1 MLELKCDFL
10 KRGYGNGSRCAVHC
24 GGDRG
29 TPHRQDQSPSAWIIS
44 LYRKGSCPWER
55 LLRLVP
61 ERDLRLAA
69 ALKPASRREEFLMW
83 RSIVYRRLPD
93 AEIAYNAVGAP
104 SYAIIPPYRSF
115 PLPRIRC
122 GLFLR
127 PSMCRRYRA
136 ACPRF
141 RSGGSPLLLPKS
153 GGCPTVRCCC
163 RPSGAPRETLY
174 KYSGRRNLDLLR
186 DLRIE
191 RFDRTKGRM
200 TGRICG
206 NPHWKSDFGGEG
218 GASCSLYL
226 GVIMLA
232 GVIRFGTFGVSV
244 VL

>member
-1 MLELKCDFL
+1 MDNILCIEKVL
-10 KRGYGNGSRCAVHC
+10 S
-24 GGDRG
+24 
-29 TPHRQDQSPSAWIIS
+29 
-44 LYRKGSCPWER
+44 WER

-104 SYAIIPPYRSF
+104 VVCNY
-115 PLPRIRC
+115 PLHIGVSHCPGYVAVC
-122 GLFLR
+122 SSR

-141 RSGGSPLLLPKS
+141 RSGGSPL
-153 GGCPTVRCCC
+153 CFCRRAAVVRQSAVVAGPLV
-163 RPSGAPRETLY
+163 RQGDALQIFGAAEPRSAPGFTDRAFR
-174 KYSGRRNLDLLR
+174 SGRRPDDGPYLR
-186 DLRIE
+186 GIRIGN
-191 RFDRTKGRM
+191 RTSEG
-200 TGRICG
+200 
-206 NPHWKSDFGGEG
+206 G

>member
-1 MLELKCDFL
+1 MDNILCIEKVL
-10 KRGYGNGSRCAVHC
+10 S
-24 GGDRG
+24 
-29 TPHRQDQSPSAWIIS
+29 
-44 LYRKGSCPWER
+44 WER

-104 SYAIIPPYRSF
+104 VVCNY
-115 PLPRIRC
+115 PLHIGVSHCPGYVAVC
-122 GLFLR
+122 FSDR
-127 PSMCRRYRA
+127 PCAVDIEPLARDFGR
-136 ACPRF
+136 
-141 RSGGSPLLLPKS
+141 GGSPL
-153 GGCPTVRCCC
+153 CFCRRAAVVRQSAVVAGPLVCQGDALQIF
-163 RPSGAPRETLY
+163 GAAEPRSAPGFTDRAFR
-174 KYSGRRNLDLLR
+174 SGRRPDDGSYLR
-186 DLRIE
+186 GIRIGN
-191 RFDRTKGRM
+191 RTSEG
-200 TGRICG
+200 
-206 NPHWKSDFGGEG
+206 G

>member
-1 MLELKCDFL
+1 MDNILCIEKVL
-10 KRGYGNGSRCAVHC
+10 S
-24 GGDRG
+24 
-29 TPHRQDQSPSAWIIS
+29 
-44 LYRKGSCPWER
+44 WER

-93 AEIAYNAVGAP
+93 AEIAYNAVGG
-104 SYAIIPPYRSF
+104 SRRMQLSPPYRSF

-141 RSGGSPLLLPKS
+141 RSGGSPL
-153 GGCPTVRCCC
+153 CFCRRAAVVRQSAVVAGPLV
-163 RPSGAPRETLY
+163 RQGDALQIFGAAEPRSAPGFTDRAFR
-174 KYSGRRNLDLLR
+174 SGRRPDDGPYLR
-186 DLRIE
+186 GIRIGN
-191 RFDRTKGRM
+191 RTSEG
-200 TGRICG
+200 
-206 NPHWKSDFGGEG
+206 G